1 MDKDKTTLFYYAENA
16 KELRKIIDGQLVTFG
31 GISDFDKDDFYSI
44 GNEVFT
50 SALNSYVDG
59 KGVPF
64 KAYLTL
70 CLKNKIK
77 QEMTKRNTAKRK
89 AELTSI
95 DEFED
100 FDVRADGNLEE
111 EILSDESAKEY
122 YNSLTDLGRKIVSLR
137 MANVSDVEIREWL
150 GITTRKL
157 DSEVKR
163 MKRMIKTKTETE
175 RTNSARRTARP
186 INEGEELNMSI
197 APDYRDDY
205 LSLALLKDKIEAGEL
220 LLSHPNQRNDWQW
233 SPIDISTLICTNL
246 HGFRINPIIVC
257 EESLED
263 GTILNWIIDGKQ
275 RVTAMLNFAYPEDPS
290 KPFKISPKT
299 EYTEIP
305 YQAQVKSEDGTVIR
319 DELGRPVLETK
330 VFDIKGKK
338 FDDFP
343 VELQRK
349 FVSYVFTVT
358 RYVNCDKDMI
368 SYHIRRYNK
377 GKAMNAAQKANTY
390 LSEDI
395 AYDCEKVATHPFFDN
410 VGFSEN
416 QIRNGAS
423 KRVVIEA
430 VMAMNYRDD
439 WKKNTVEA
447 FTFFNK
453 NGDSSDLELV
463 NEYLT
468 RLDDVLD
475 DDTRDLFTIRNAYLF
490 IALFHTFAGMG
501 LDDSE
506 FNDFLLE
513 FVDSLHSV
521 KVKEANDRSFDD
533 EKTGSTKDKGYVEER
548 MTILET
554 LMGEYFGEKKV
565 A

>member
-1 MDKDKTTLFYYAENA
+1 MDKEKTTLFYYAENA

-64 KAYLTL
+64 RAYLTL

-111 EILSDESAKEY
+111 EILSDESAREY

-137 MANVSDVEIREWL
+137 MANVSDVEIRERL

-157 DSEVKR
+157 DSEIKR
-163 MKRMIKTKTETE
+163 MKRMIKTKTKTE

-275 RVTAMLNFAYPEDPS
+275 RVTPMLNFAYPEDPS

-305 YQAQVKSEDGTVIR
+305 SADDPGCFDYKLYMKSKGVTIRFKAYILEVTDMEVSPATKVRRYLYGARESFISRFDPDTQGFIRGVIFGDKSEIDEDLLEEFNNNSTGHILAVSGLHMGFLYGLLRFLTARRRTLPVSILITAVILLYGEMTMWSPATVRACIVMTISLCASHLRRCSDLLTSVIR
-319 DELGRPVLETK
+319 LPSRKPCRNRCPQIPCRGR
-330 VFDIKGKK
+330 
-338 FDDFP
+338 
-343 VELQRK
+343 
-349 FVSYVFTVT
+349 
-358 RYVNCDKDMI
+358 
-368 SYHIRRYNK
+368 
-377 GKAMNAAQKANTY
+377 
-390 LSEDI
+390 
-395 AYDCEKVATHPFFDN
+395 
-410 VGFSEN
+410 
-416 QIRNGAS
+416 
-423 KRVVIEA
+423 
-430 VMAMNYRDD
+430 
-439 WKKNTVEA
+439 
-447 FTFFNK
+447 
-453 NGDSSDLELV
+453 SD
-463 NEYLT
+463 
-468 RLDDVLD
+468 
-475 DDTRDLFTIRNAYLF
+475 
-490 IALFHTFAGMG
+490 G
-501 LDDSE
+501 
-506 FNDFLLE
+506 
-513 FVDSLHSV
+513 
-521 KVKEANDRSFDD
+521 
-533 EKTGSTKDKGYVEER
+533 
-548 MTILET
+548 
-554 LMGEYFGEKKV
+554 
-565 A
+565 